1 MNFIEALV
9 NNDYDKTKQ
18 LLLNNKNIWK
28 FYYKNKISILYL
40 KSEKLANLIY
50 DILNNFE
57 NDEINNK
64 EDINKEDIKEEDTN
78 EEDIKEEDTNKDEED
93 DENIQKIEID
103 ENVESFKEIKIEE
116 ISEMIEIFK
125 NINVIIYKAY
135 YQNKQIILKKYVKSL
150 NDETI
155 REINYINKI
164 NNKYENNC
172 VKLIGYVKNIDGM
185 CLVMERL
192 LFSLKDIYSIF
203 IYFNEE
209 QKEKLIE
216 KWSNKIINKI
226 YNINKLGINHNDLKS
241 GNIMFDRYGEIKII
255 DFGISELLLYY
266 QKKEI
271 YTNYISTEYIKSP
284 DIENTNKIFIYE
296 NNEHTIIKINKKNYS
311 TDIYALGC
319 VMLEGLINNRNEDK
333 FIFIENNLYKYNNE
347 NKLIEIVINE
357 YNIIKKIKE
366 YMCINSKNRIQAKEI
381 KYGKT
386 EIINKNIS
394 ELIYMNYEKNYYLS
408 YMNIYDNYKSEDSI
422 LYLNDIIE
430 NYNNKIKINDTE
442 TNVKEKILDYLI
454 FYYMYN
460 KKLSFD
466 VIINIL
472 LNIKSNITT
481 NDVADLI
488 FNYSAIFDYSYD
500 IIKISN
506 IVENYQPVLIYI
518 NEKII
523 RMQINNC
530 NTSKI
535 IKIENKSIKEL
546 IKYIVYGKTSEYRI
560 KDIVEEIFENN
571 EEKIKNDE
579 ISCILKDI
587 NNIKTTLLF
596 NTFFTI

>member
-381 KYGKT
+381 NYGKT

-472 LNIKSNITT
+472 LNITSNITT

>member
-472 LNIKSNITT
+472 LNITSNITT